1 MPDDMRAEAR
11 LAGLILGAAS
21 AVATLGLLRLV
32 TGDSAAIKVD
42 AGGWSALIWHVPI
55 TAVAGAAF
63 GPAAAAVDVGK
74 TARLLVAF
82 AVVVA
87 VVSGLVS
94 TIVGSAFPGP
104 IIDPL
109 FDEPSLIGAGID
121 FLLYSMAFFI
131 LAIPEALITVFGTRL
146 VASNDVGHR

>member
-1 MPDDMRAEAR
+1 MRAEAR

-32 TGDSAAIKVD
+32 TGDSPIKVD
-42 AGGWSALIWHVPI
+42 AGGWTALIWHVPI